1 MTGLSTNSFAPDAP
15 LSQQQ
20 MALILYQFA
29 KYSGLD
35 VSKQGDLSAY
45 SDGEN
50 VSLWAKQGME
60 WAVGNGILPTD
71 SGTALNPSASVTR
84 SQMAM
89 VLYAY
94 DGVYGRR

>member
-45 SDGEN
+45 SGGEN
-50 VSLWAKQGME
+50 VSVWAKQGME
-60 WAVGNGILPTD
+60 WAVGNGILPT
-71 SGTALNPSASVTR
+71 SGTTLNPSASVTR

-94 DGVYGRR
+94 DGVYSRR

>member
-1 MTGLSTNSFAPDAP
+1 
-15 LSQQQ
+15 

-60 WAVGNGILPTD
+60 WAVGNGLLPTD
-71 SGTALNPSASVTR
+71 SGNALNPSANVTR

-89 VLYAY
+89 VLYAF
-94 DGVYGRR
+94 DGAFSRR